1 MAKPQTP
8 AIAIKRKALRDQ
20 IAAALQKAFPALEDR
35 IGEKKAIRHIEKL
48 SKALAANAA
57 KKVEKSESKAA
68 KREKAPVVK
77 KAVKSAGKKP
87 AKAKSPAQSA
97 PKKKKS

>member
-1 MAKPQTP
+1 MAKTQTP
-8 AIAIKRKALRDQ
+8 AIANKRKALRDQ
-20 IAAALQKAFPALEDR
+20 IAAALRNAFPALTER

-57 KKVEKSESKAA
+57 KKVEKSESKVA

-77 KAVKSAGKKP
+77 KAVKSGSKKA
-87 AKAKSPAQSA
+87 AKAKSPAKSA
-97 PKKKKS
+97 PKKKNS